1 MFDKILGL
9 FTSKVIPQVGDLL
22 YKFIPTKEKRDEA
35 QRELVSLMHNN
46 EMEVQRF
53 TLEAEQTFNQR
64 VKDLEGTATDLKQ
77 FGWVGK
83 TVIFL
88 RGLQRPIWGFGT
100 LYMDYMI
107 FSKEWVIPNEDQQLK
122 SAFWIIN
129 FLVLVFLFGE
139 RAVKN
144 VGPLVIQML
153 NLGNKK

>member
-46 EMEVQRF
+46 EMELQRF
-53 TLEAEQTFNQR
+53 SLEAEHEFNQR
-64 VKDLEGTATDLKQ
+64 TKDMEGTAQDLKQ
-77 FGWVGK
+77 AGWMGS
-83 TVIFL
+83 IILFL
-88 RGLQRPIWGFGT
+88 RGAQRPIWGYAVI
-100 LYMDYMI
+100 YMDYMV
-107 FSKEWVIPNEDQQLK
+107 FSGNWVMPEENPQLQ

-129 FLVLVFLFGE
+129 FLVLGFLFGE

-144 VGPLVIQML
+144 VGPLVVQMFQ
-153 NLGNKK
+153 KK